1 MQGSLPPRSRR
12 MSLVLSLALGSACIP
27 VPPADPASTR
37 VPRDDGDGIVMR
49 PRAPGSIYAVGEIR
63 GFELRQSGQRIGG
76 SWGRYL
82 GKDAAGLHQFETRIE
97 LTFPGRA
104 PARSDG
110 ALWLDDRGQL
120 VRGFERSSA
129 SELQFRRDGDRLL
142 ITDGERED
150 EVTYAPQRQATAFMA
165 HSAILHA
172 ELMFA
177 LRGLPSREPSWRLLS
192 LSGGAPVEWSARVVE
207 SADDGNLVELQTS
220 LGETITLV
228 DGRIARIEVEATEL
242 EIVAEA
248 TPAWPSW
255 TVEAPRTLTW
265 SKPVDARFEVRPLEL
280 PGKPDE
286 PLLAGELLLPTE
298 RAAPLPA
305 VLMLSATGQEDRYGF
320 AGPPPVDLG
329 SHELGDALAQAGIAV
344 LRFDDRGRGQSEPG
358 PRGFLAQVDDARR
371 ALGTLLV
378 QPEID
383 PDRVV
388 VVGHGEGGLRALV
401 LASERADDVH
411 AVALLATPGRPY
423 EQVLRAQAA
432 ARVEQL
438 PPDVREQVRQQ
449 QRTMLDDLVSGRA
462 VPEELAPQAQWLR
475 EVFAVD
481 PAGLLARLRVPVLVA
496 QGGKD
501 FEVDPVA
508 DAGALER
515 AGKRRGKLSVRRY
528 PELDHLF
535 KPEPGLS
542 SPERYLIERR
552 VDTTFITDVIAW
564 VDRVT
569 RTGERGRKSQ
579 AAGRTARS
587 SDGASK

>member
-1 MQGSLPPRSRR
+1 
-12 MSLVLSLALGSACIP
+12 
-27 VPPADPASTR
+27 
-37 VPRDDGDGIVMR
+37 
-49 PRAPGSIYAVGEIR
+49 
-63 GFELRQSGQRIGG
+63 
-76 SWGRYL
+76 
-82 GKDAAGLHQFETRIE
+82 
-97 LTFPGRA
+97 
-104 PARSDG
+104 
-110 ALWLDDRGQL
+110 
-120 VRGFERSSA
+120 
-129 SELQFRRDGDRLL
+129 
-142 ITDGERED
+142 
-150 EVTYAPQRQATAFMA
+150 
-165 HSAILHA
+165 
-172 ELMFA
+172 MFA

-192 LSGGAPVEWSARVVE
+192 LSGGAPVQWSATVLE
-207 SADDGNLVELQTS
+207 SADDGNLVKLRTS
-220 LGETITLV
+220 LGEIITLV

-242 EIVAEA
+242 EIVAQPDA
-248 TPAWPSW
+248 SWPSW
-255 TVEAPRTLTW
+255 TVEGPRTLTW
-265 SKPVDARFEVRPLEL
+265 TKPADADFEVRPLEL
-280 PGKPDE
+280 PGKPGE
-286 PLLAGELLLPTE
+286 PRLLGELLLPPP
-298 RAAPLPA
+298 RDAPLPA

-329 SHELGDALAQAGIAV
+329 SHELGDALAQAGFAV
-344 LRFDDRGRGQSEPG
+344 LRFDDRGRGESEPG

-388 VVGHGEGGLRALV
+388 VLGHGEGGLRALV
-401 LASERADDVH
+401 LASERAADVH

-449 QRTMLDDLVSGRA
+449 QRTMIDDLVSGRA

-481 PAGLLARLRVPVLVA
+481 PAGLVARLRVPVLVA

-501 FEVDPVA
+501 FEIDPVA

-528 PELDHLF
+528 PGLDHLF

-542 SPERYLIERR
+542 SPERYLVERR

-569 RTGERGRKSQ
+569 RTTGRGRKPQ
-579 AAGRTARS
+579 AAGSHARS